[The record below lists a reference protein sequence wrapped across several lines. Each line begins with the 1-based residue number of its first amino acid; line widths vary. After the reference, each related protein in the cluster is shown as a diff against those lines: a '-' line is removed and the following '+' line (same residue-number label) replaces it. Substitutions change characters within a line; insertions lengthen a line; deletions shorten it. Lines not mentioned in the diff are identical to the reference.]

1 MYSHI
6 LQHVY
11 SFTPIIWEDG
21 ELHLQFTN
29 LYDSGL
35 SSAFYFLFN
44 ASSQP
49 QMSKEKRAREGLRLG
64 F

>member
-49 QMSKEKRAREGLRLG
+49 QMSK
-64 F
+64 